1 MKLKELAKRLN
12 LSPTTVS
19 RALGGYSDVSAATRE
34 RVEQAAREFD
44 YQPNQAARQ
53 IAIGRADAIGIVY
66 PLATDYLGNPEF
78 LLTLSGISGRLQQH
92 GIDLLLTAT
101 PPQDELAVYERMVR
115 GQRVDAMIV
124 AHTAVHDA
132 RIDYLRRS
140 GMPFVAYGRTADAQ
154 DYPWFDFD
162 NVAGG
167 RLAVR
172 QLVVLGHRRIAYVH
186 SPLRLNFAHQRHQG
200 FLEGMHR
207 AELPVNPLDV
217 VPGGMER
224 RLGYAAGK
232 ALAARPRAQ
241 RPSAVLVDSGLG
253 GVGVVR
259 ALLDAGISVGREM
272 SVLVYEGV
280 TPEFA
285 LLQLTIGAI
294 KQPTPL
300 KTGHTLGDMVLAVA
314 NGQTLAEPHVL
325 QRPRFLPGESV
336 GPPV

>member
-44 YQPNQAARQ
+44 YRPNQAARQ
-53 IAIGRADAIGIVY
+53 IAIGRADAVGIVY
-66 PLATDYLGNPEF
+66 SLATDYLGNPDF
-78 LLTLSGISGRLQQH
+78 LATLSGMSQRLQQR
-92 GIDLLLTAT
+92 GVDLLLTAA
-101 PPQDELAVYERMVR
+101 PEQDELAVYERMVR
-115 GQRVDAMIV
+115 GQRVDAMVV

-162 NVAGG
+162 NAAGG

-172 QLVVLGHRRIAYVH
+172 ELAALGHQRIAYVH
-186 SPLRLNFAHQRHQG
+186 SPLRLNFAHQRHEG
-200 FLEGMHR
+200 FMDGMRR
-207 AELPVNPLDV
+207 AKLPVDPQDV
-217 VPGGMER
+217 VAGGLER
-224 RLGYAAGK
+224 RQGYAAGK

-241 RPSAVLVDSGLG
+241 RPSAIVVDSCLG

-259 ALLDAGISVGREM
+259 AMLDSGLHVGRDI
-272 SVLVYEGV
+272 SVLVYEGAP
-280 TPEFA
+280 PEAA
-285 LLQLTIGAI
+285 LLQFSIASI
-294 KQPTPL
+294 MQPTPL

-314 NGQTLAEPHVL
+314 NGETLEQPHVL
-325 QRPRFLPGESV
+325 QKPRFFPGESV
-336 GPPV
+336 GPPA

>member
-44 YQPNQAARQ
+44 YRPNQAARQ
-53 IAIGRADAIGIVY
+53 IAIGRADAVGIVY
-66 PLATDYLGNPEF
+66 SLATDYLGNPDF
-78 LLTLSGISGRLQQH
+78 LATLSGMSQRLQQR
-92 GIDLLLTAT
+92 GVDLLLTAA
-101 PPQDELAVYERMVR
+101 PEQDELAVYERMVR
-115 GQRVDAMIV
+115 GQRVDAMVV

-162 NVAGG
+162 NAAGG

-172 QLVVLGHRRIAYVH
+172 ELAALGHQRIAYVH
-186 SPLRLNFAHQRHQG
+186 SPLRLNFAHQRHEG
-200 FLEGMHR
+200 FMDGMRR
-207 AELPVNPLDV
+207 AKLPVDPQDV
-217 VPGGMER
+217 VAGGLER
-224 RLGYAAGK
+224 RQGYAAGK

-241 RPSAVLVDSGLG
+241 RPSAIVVDSCLG

-259 ALLDAGISVGREM
+259 AMLDSGLHVGRDI
-272 SVLVYEGV
+272 SVLVYEGAP
-280 TPEFA
+280 PEAA
-285 LLQLTIGAI
+285 LLQFSIASI
-294 KQPTPL
+294 MQPTPL
-300 KTGHTLGDMVLAVA
+300 KTGHTLGDMVLALA
-314 NGQTLAEPHVL
+314 NGETLAQPHVL
-325 QRPRFLPGESV
+325 QKPRFFPGESV
-336 GPPV
+336 GPPA